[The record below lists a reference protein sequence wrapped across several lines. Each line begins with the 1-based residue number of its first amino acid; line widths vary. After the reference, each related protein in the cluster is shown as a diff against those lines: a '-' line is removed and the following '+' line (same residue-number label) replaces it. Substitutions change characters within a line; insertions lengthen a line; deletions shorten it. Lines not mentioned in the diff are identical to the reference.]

1 MDSRNLKVWR
11 TPCENGDGD
20 SATNTHRLVRSAV
33 ARLRLVAAGLF
44 MVVLMGAHPPQVSA
58 AEAAPDFA
66 RAAVSAHAMLT
77 RLCDDVGGRLTGSPA
92 DHRAI
97 AQLVKELKA
106 IGLEPEVEP
115 FAMPGWERGEDR
127 VELLAPF
134 PRRLRV
140 AALAYTQPHAA
151 FDADLIDLKDG
162 RATDYP
168 TSSVDGRIGLIS
180 AGTPLQTS
188 EFVRIAADR
197 RMGGLLF
204 INREGGGQVLQ
215 RTGSFQGTALP
226 VPVYSLTQEE
236 GNWLRRLLARDT
248 PVRLRME
255 TRSRCLPVKTANVI
269 LRFPGSS
276 AEKIIVGAHLDSWDL
291 GQGAIDNGLG
301 VAQLFALADGLR
313 GQKLNRSVELVWFNG
328 EEQGLWGSRHQAS
341 RLGQE
346 SVIAMIN
353 LDMVG
358 VPIAVNALGDESLVP
373 TLERWNNLRG
383 EQKLPTGVQNL
394 NWFGSDHTP
403 YQLAGIRA
411 ITFNGPIPRE
421 YVRYYHDFA
430 DTIDKLPEKIVVDS
444 TVIIADLLLSLIND
458 KGIGSFRRSLV
469 DTEKLFTRFNLE
481 RRMKIV
487 GLWPFSEK

>member
-1 MDSRNLKVWR
+1 MDSRNLRVGPASFEDVNGRSVKR
-11 TPCENGDGD
+11 TDLP
-20 SATNTHRLVRSAV
+20 VRRAGGWLLT
-33 ARLRLVAAGLF
+33 AAAGLLLF
-44 MVVLMGAHPPQVSA
+44 AMIGTRPAKA
-58 AEAAPDFA
+58 AATEAPPDFA
-66 RAAVSAHAMLT
+66 RSAVKAHAMLT

-92 DHRAI
+92 DHRAVE
-97 AQLVKELKA
+97 QLVRELRA
-106 IGLEPEVEP
+106 LGLEPQVEP
-115 FAMPGWERGEDR
+115 FAMPGWERGDDR

-151 FDADLIDLKDG
+151 FEAELIDLKDG
-162 RATDYP
+162 KATDYP
-168 TSSVDGRIGLIS
+168 ARHVDGRIGLIS

-188 EFVRIAADR
+188 EFVNIAAER

-215 RTGSFQGTALP
+215 RTGSFQGVALP
-226 VPVYSLTQEE
+226 VPVYSLTLEE
-236 GNWLRRLLARDT
+236 GNWLRRLVARDT
-248 PVRLRME
+248 PIRLRME
-255 TRSRCLPVKTANVI
+255 TRSRCLPIKTANVV

-276 AEKIIVGAHLDSWDL
+276 AEKIVVGAHLDSWDL

-313 GQKLNRSVELVWFNG
+313 GRKLSRSVELVWFNG

-346 SVIAMIN
+346 LVVAMIN

-373 TLERWNNLRG
+373 TLERWNEGRG
-383 EQKLPTGVQNL
+383 ERKLPTGVQNL

-403 YQLAGIRA
+403 YQLAGVRA

-421 YVRYYHDFA
+421 SVRYYHDVA
-430 DTIDKLPEKIVVDS
+430 DTIDKLPETIVVDS
-444 TVIIADLLLSLIND
+444 TVIIADLLLFLID
-458 KGIGSFRRSLV
+458 DQGIGSFRRSLA

-481 RRMKIV
+481 RRMKII
-487 GLWPFSEK
+487 GLWPFAAN

>member
-1 MDSRNLKVWR
+1 MDSRNVKIWQTSLEHADERSDGGGDLPMRRAGGWR
-11 TPCENGDGD
+11 LT
-20 SATNTHRLVRSAV
+20 AV
-33 ARLRLVAAGLF
+33 AGLLCLA
-44 MVVLMGAHPPQVSA
+44 VSVIGSANASA
-58 AEAAPDFA
+58 AEGSPDFA
-66 RAAVSAHAMLT
+66 RSAVNAHAMLT
-77 RLCDDVGGRLTGSPA
+77 RLCDDVGGRLTGSRA

-97 AQLVKELKA
+97 EQLIKELRS

-115 FAMPGWERGEDR
+115 FAMPGWERGDDR
-127 VELLAPF
+127 VEILTPF

-140 AALAYTQPHAA
+140 AALAYTQAHAA

-168 TSSVDGRIGLIS
+168 ASPVDGRIGLIS

-188 EFVRIAADR
+188 EFVRIAAER
-197 RMGGLLF
+197 GMGGLLF

-215 RTGSFQGTALP
+215 RTGSFQGTPLT

-236 GNWLRRLLARDT
+236 GNWLRRLLSRDT
-248 PVRLRME
+248 LVRLRME
-255 TRSRCLPVKTANVI
+255 TRSRCLPVRTSNVV
-269 LRFPGSS
+269 LRFPGRS
-276 AEKIIVGAHLDSWDL
+276 AEKIIVGAHIDSWDL

-313 GQKLNRSVELVWFNG
+313 GRKLSRSVELVWFNG
-328 EEQGLWGSRHQAS
+328 EEQGLWGSRHQS
-341 RLGQE
+341 NRLGQE
-346 SVIAMIN
+346 LVVAMIN

-358 VPIAVNALGDESLVP
+358 VPIAVNALGDESLIP
-373 TLERWNNLRG
+373 SLERWNEGRG
-383 EQKLPTGVQNL
+383 ERKLPTGVQNI

-421 YVRYYHDFA
+421 SVRYYHDVA
-430 DTIDKLPEKIVVDS
+430 DTIDKLPEAIVVDS
-444 TVIIADLLLSLIND
+444 TVIIADLLLSLIDD
-458 KGIGSFRRSLV
+458 KEIGDFRRPLA

-487 GLWPFSEK
+487 GLWPFAEK